1 MNLTKLGF
9 DRDRLKDLAAG
20 AGAGAAASLVVAPLD
35 AIKDTQKQYQNIN
48 RSAKSAKHPVSFTGV
63 TKELWHTGKGIGG
76 KIDNFYRGTGTAMLK
91 VAPMAALQFMLYG
104 FLKDKLRS
112 ENKKS

>member
-1 MNLTKLGF
+1 MTLIKLGF

-48 RSAKSAKHPVSFTGV
+48 RNVHHAKHPTSMTGV
-63 TKELWHTGKGIGG
+63 AKELWNTGRGIKG
-76 KIDNFYRGTGTAMLK
+76 KINNFYRGTGTAMLK